1 MSFEDEP
8 RHALVAAGPTLKR
21 QTTFT
26 VNKNNHN
33 NHGDQMNTTK
43 RVLLRTSIVL
53 ALSALVSLWAM
64 PETDLLAADFVLSAK
79 ENVCVPSG
87 EAQ

>member
-1 MSFEDEP
+1 MELDDES
-8 RHALVAAGPTLKR
+8 RHALVAAGCALIR
-21 QTTFT
+21 QTSFT

-64 PETDLLAADFVLSAK
+64 PETDLLAADVTKPTQA
-79 ENVCVPSG
+79 NVHVPSG
-87 EAQ
+87 EVR

>member
-8 RHALVAAGPTLKR
+8 RHALVAAGCALIR
-21 QTTFT
+21 QTSFT

-64 PETDLLAADFVLSAK
+64 PETDLLAAEVTISSAAH
-79 ENVCVPSG
+79 VCAPSG
-87 EAQ
+87 EAP